1 MKTRKVITI
10 DLETSS
16 PLGPLLKSVDMM
28 HKKCSC
34 GKGEYREMYLQ
45 DDWRGILHCNV
56 CDKVTKRYIPVSE
69 YREQQ
74 INKILDY

>member
-10 DLETSS
+10 DLE
-16 PLGPLLKSVDMM
+16 
-28 HKKCSC
+28 
-34 GKGEYREMYLQ
+34 MYLQ
-45 DDWRGILHCNV
+45 DDWSGILHCNV

-74 INKILDY
+74 INKILQ